1 MRFHPC
7 SHFARGFGLSVSNL
21 ELYIGLSIS
30 DLMLYT
36 VASASSTIY
45 VVLVARPNP
54 STFLTDPM
62 FTPRY
67 HRTRQYQPWSSGSGS
82 CRNCQHRKTSGVVRP
97 PRLFLAQDSPLSS
110 PVHDVVCGNEWR
122 DDVEDLCAGPSPRVE
137 DGCVGCAGEG
147 VLSVGGEAVGDDA
160 LLGLSRGACETDDAV
175 SKPVVFSIV
184 PRRCSRSFS
193 PPDACFRSGLRARCT
208 LACRRGSASVGLA
221 THQAGPSHRCTY
233 GKVDQH
239 SPRRFTVVLEST
251 NRGRELPK
259 NRKKS
264 RASHLDTM
272 TCCRLTCCTC
282 REGHRRR
289 RCEESESVSLWN
301 LVQLTWGVFNR
312 GVANVL
318 S

>member
-1 MRFHPC
+1 
-7 SHFARGFGLSVSNL
+7 
-21 ELYIGLSIS
+21 
-30 DLMLYT
+30 
-36 VASASSTIY
+36 
-45 VVLVARPNP
+45 
-54 STFLTDPM
+54 M

-82 CRNCQHRKTSGVVRP
+82 CRDRQHRKTSASS
-97 PRLFLAQDSPLSS
+97 RLFLAQDSPLNS

-122 DDVEDLCAGPSPRVE
+122 DDVENLCAGPSPRVE
-137 DGCVGCAGEG
+137 DGCVACAGEG
-147 VLSVGGEAVGDDA
+147 VLSVGGEAVSDDA

-175 SKPVVFSIV
+175 STPVVLSVV

-193 PPDACFRSGLRARCT
+193 PPDACFRSGLCARCT
-208 LACRRGSASVGLA
+208 LACRRSSASVGLA
-221 THQAGPSHRCTY
+221 THQADPSHRCTC

-239 SPRRFTVVLEST
+239 SPRKSIVVLEST
-251 NRGRELPK
+251 NGGRELPK

-264 RASHLDTM
+264 RASCLDTM

-289 RCEESESVSLWN
+289 RRCEESESVS
-301 LVQLTWGVFNR
+301 
-312 GVANVL
+312 